1 MKRFSL
7 LAFLVAFFFVV
18 ISAFAQN
25 NLGVSV
31 ANAEND
37 TILVNKKDL
46 PTGLVKELESKK
58 QLEVMKNKIETY
70 GKWVGMGKEVGIA
83 INDSLSALT
92 KQADDFSKTGV
103 GKFTMF
109 LVAYKVLGKEVMSAI
124 IGIFLLFIWL
134 FLYIWYI
141 KKNTMTRSFLKEK
154 QKDGKAVYEIINR
167 EKDEYVGERG
177 VATLVFVVGVIILL
191 FNIF

>member
-1 MKRFSL
+1 MKKFSFL
-7 LAFLVAFFFVV
+7 FLAVYFFVAV
-18 ISAFAQN
+18 CAFAQN
-25 NLGVSV
+25 NQGVSGV
-31 ANAEND
+31 GPDND
-37 TILVNKKDL
+37 VIIVNKKDL

-70 GKWVGMGKEVGIA
+70 GKWVGMGKEVGVA

-109 LVAYKVLGKEVMSAI
+109 LVAYKVLGKEVMNVA
-124 IGIFLLFIWL
+124 IGIFLMFIWL

-154 QKDGKAVYEIINR
+154 QKDGKATYEIINR

-177 VATLVFVVGVIILL
+177 VATLVFVIGVIVLL